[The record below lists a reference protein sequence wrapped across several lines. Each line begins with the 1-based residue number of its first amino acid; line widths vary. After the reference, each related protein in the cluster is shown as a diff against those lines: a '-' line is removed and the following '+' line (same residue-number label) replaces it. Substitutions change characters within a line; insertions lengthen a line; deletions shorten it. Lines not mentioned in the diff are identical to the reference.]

1 MHSDPP
7 AEEARTTGDIAG
19 PGPAPSP
26 FRPIRVQGLVEH
38 GEHRGR
44 LLGFPTANLYF
55 ADESALP
62 PDGVYGGFARTVLPQ
77 DAFLGAAAISV
88 GTNPTFGHQR
98 RRLEA
103 HVLDFDGDLYGQT
116 LEVDIAFQI
125 RAMLTFSGVDE
136 LVARIRED
144 VARCSEQAALL
155 TPFSDLD
162 APMP

>member
-1 MHSDPP
+1 MQSDPP
-7 AEEARTTGDIAG
+7 AEGARPTAHAAD
-19 PGPAPSP
+19 PGPVSSP
-26 FRPIRVQGLVEH
+26 FRPVRVQGLVEH

-62 PDGVYGGFARTVLPQ
+62 PDGVYGGFARAIRPR

-125 RAMLTFSGVDE
+125 RAMMTFSGVDE
-136 LVARIRED
+136 LVAGIRQD
-144 VARCSEQAALL
+144 VAQCSEQAALL
-155 TPFSDLD
+155 TPFRDLD
-162 APMP
+162 APIQ